1 MNWDLVADIGT
12 GIFVLGGAVLCFFGG
27 VGLLRF
33 PDMLS
38 RLHAATKPQIL
49 GMIFIF
55 IGVAIHLRIPAA
67 IGMLLLI
74 ALFQVT
80 TAPVAGHMLA
90 RAAYRTDQ
98 IKNENVRLDELAELY
113 ARQNEQD

>member
-1 MNWDLVADIGT
+1 MNWEIVGNVAT
-12 GIFVLGGAVLCFFGG
+12 AVFVLGGATLCFFGG
-27 VGLLRF
+27 LGLLRF

-49 GMIFIF
+49 GMIFVF
-55 IGVAIHLRIPAA
+55 IGVGIHLHNPAV
-67 IGMLLLI
+67 IGMLVLMT
-74 ALFQVT
+74 LFQIT

-98 IKNENVRLDELAELY
+98 MKSESVVLDELAELY
-113 ARQNEQD
+113 NDQD